1 MSFHYTLMKTHSLLR
16 RDIMARARAELHL
29 TSGQPKVLEALIH
42 HEGQDQKTLA
52 AICEIEPA
60 TLGSI
65 LLGMEKAGLIE
76 RRKKPDNRRSL
87 YAYLTPEGK
96 KKALGM
102 AQIFEEEDE
111 KALAPLSETE
121 RQVLK
126 TALEKVC
133 HQMKKGRSLH
143 A

>member
-65 LLGMEKAGLIE
+65 LLDLQCYEMCRKGVYRMYFITTEENGRRYYERNGLSVI
-76 RRKKPDNRRSL
+76 RRFVDYRKDL
-87 YAYLTPEGK
+87 
-96 KKALGM
+96 
-102 AQIFEEEDE
+102 
-111 KALAPLSETE
+111 
-121 RQVLK
+121 
-126 TALEKVC
+126 
-133 HQMKKGRSLH
+133 
-143 A
+143 

>member
-1 MSFHYTLMKTHSLLR
+1 MSFHYTLMKTHALLR
-16 RDIMARARAELHL
+16 RRIMERSRKELQL
-29 TSGQPKVLEALIH
+29 TSGQPKVLEALMD

-87 YAYLTPEGK
+87 YAYLTAEGK

-111 KALAPLSETE
+111 KALAPLSEPE
-121 RQVLK
+121 RQALK
-126 TALEKVC
+126 TALEKIYR
-133 HQMKKGRSLH
+133 QMKEDKTERE
-143 A
+143 